1 MVKEMSFNT
10 ISKVIESWEEARN
23 SPDFEEKVGT
33 LALLK

>member
-10 ISKVIESWEEARN
+10 ISNVIESWEKARN
-23 SPDFEEKVGT
+23 HPDFEEKVGT